1 MWGSSPHKWVAYGN
15 QIPLW
20 RVYSVGGITIH
31 IYCMQDNDQIIDEV
45 TSSDYKYGFTTDID
59 TETIGKGLSEET
71 VRLISEKKGE
81 PEWLLQFRLEAYRH
95 WLTLEQP
102 DWALLKIPPID
113 YQDIIYYAA
122 PKKKE
127 GPKSLDEVDPELL
140 RTFEKLGI
148 PLEEQ
153 KMLSGIAVDAVMD
166 SVSVKTTFRE
176 TLAEKGIIFCSFSE
190 AVREYPE
197 LVKKYL
203 GVVVP
208 YTDNYFAA
216 LNSAVFSDGS
226 FVYIPKGTRC
236 PMELSTYFRINAI
249 NTGQFE
255 RTLIVADEGAYVSY
269 LEGCTAPQRDENQLH
284 AAIVEII
291 VEKEAEVKYST
302 VQNWYPGDKEG
313 KGGVYNFVTK
323 RGVCRGASSK
333 LSWTQV
339 ETGSAITWKYPSCV
353 LEGDDS
359 VAEFYSV
366 AVTNNFQQADTG
378 TKMIHL
384 GKNTRSRIVSKGI
397 SAGKSQNSYR
407 GLVYVGPNAEN
418 ARNHSQCDSLL
429 LSDRCGAHTF
439 PYVHVDND
447 TAIIE
452 HEATTSKISEDQ
464 IFYCQ
469 QRGIGV
475 EEAVGLIVNGYAKEV
490 MNKLPMEFAVEAQ
503 KLLSI
508 SLEGSVG

>member
-1 MWGSSPHKWVAYGN
+1 
-15 QIPLW
+15 
-20 RVYSVGGITIH
+20 
-31 IYCMQDNDQIIDEV
+31 MQENNNILDEV
-45 TSSDYKYGFTTDID
+45 TGSEYKYGFVTDIE
-59 TETIGKGLSEET
+59 TETIGRGLSEDT
-71 VRLISEKKGE
+71 VRLISAKKEE
-81 PEWLLQFRLEAYRH
+81 PEWLLEFRLNAYRH
-95 WLTLEQP
+95 WLSMKEP
-102 DWALLKIPPID
+102 DWAHLNIPPID

-122 PKKKE
+122 PKKKK

-140 RTFEKLGI
+140 KTFDKLGI

-153 KMLSGIAVDAVMD
+153 KILSGMAVDAVMD
-166 SVSVKTTFRE
+166 SVSVKTTFKE
-176 TLAEKGIIFCSFSE
+176 KLAEKGIIFCSFSE
-190 AVREYPE
+190 AVKDFPD

-203 GVVVP
+203 GTVVSSK
-208 YTDNYFAA
+208 DNFFAA

-226 FVYIPKGTRC
+226 FVYIPKGVRC
-236 PMELSTYFRINAI
+236 PMELSTYFRINAA

-255 RTLIVADEGAYVSY
+255 RTLIVADEDSYVSY

-291 VEKEAEVKYST
+291 AETNAEVKYST

-313 KGGVYNFVTK
+313 KGGIYNFVTK
-323 RGVCRGASSK
+323 RGVCKGDNSK
-333 LSWTQV
+333 ISWTQV

-353 LEGDDS
+353 LRGDNS
-359 VAEFYSV
+359 IAEFYSV

-397 SAGKSQNSYR
+397 SAGSSQNGYR
-407 GLVYVGPNAEN
+407 GLVKISKNAVN

-429 LSDRCGAHTF
+429 LSDHCGAHTY
-439 PYVHVDND
+439 PYADVQND

-452 HEATTSKISEDQ
+452 HEATTSKISEEQ
-464 IFYCQ
+464 IFYCN
-469 QRGIGV
+469 QRGIGT